1 MRWEVR
7 MVTGRGDYTLNSD
20 RDEFIK
26 VGVRE
31 ERLHTDHWMVLAVL
45 RGEGMLRN
53 SRYVVGRTK
62 WPLAASME
70 RPKTEGEAAF
80 ASLKGEAEQKNKP
93 KALRNSWISKETC
106 RLADWRAVLQREG
119 WASTREVCKAR
130 RNFQRALHEHRRR
143 RVQAAGSNIEG
154 LLATDRVKEA
164 WDHLMQSYRHAQG
177 KHVHPTREGLDQES
191 KVRAEL
197 YRCWPPAR
205 LKVPILDGVQPKMSP
220 TISFY
225 GMYWKPF
232 IYRRNRTNSQ

>member
-1 MRWEVR
+1 MGDLNVRLRELQDNREDEHVLALAGSGMGDVTANFTLRQRYRGIESWNWHMRWEVR

-119 WASTREVCKAR
+119 
-130 RNFQRALHEHRRR
+130 
-143 RVQAAGSNIEG
+143 
-154 LLATDRVKEA
+154 
-164 WDHLMQSYRHAQG
+164 
-177 KHVHPTREGLDQES
+177 
-191 KVRAEL
+191 
-197 YRCWPPAR
+197 
-205 LKVPILDGVQPKMSP
+205 
-220 TISFY
+220 
-225 GMYWKPF
+225 
-232 IYRRNRTNSQ
+232 